1 VRIPGLDLEPLQFG
15 RKLGRFEL
23 GETRTAV
30 ATTPAQRDD
39 PPPMVS
45 VWRKTEKLAD
55 CDRAVTSYVRL
66 LGAPVGVV
74 EDHPTL
80 HHPLE
85 D

>member
-1 VRIPGLDLEPLQFG
+1 VRIPGLDLERLQFG

-30 ATTPAQRDD
+30 ASPAQRDH
-39 PPPMVS
+39 PPPMIRVR
-45 VWRKTEKLAD
+45 RKTEELAD
-55 CDRAVTSYVRL
+55 CDRVVTSYVRL